1 MKERSKGYDN
11 SLGIL
16 RGEMKGIRRNIKGKI
31 EEGRKKIIIGDFNI
45 RIGKKDKKRK
55 GKQEVKK

>member
-16 RGEMKGIRRNIKGKI
+16 RGEMKGIRRNIKRKI
-31 EEGRKKIIIGDFNI
+31 EEGRKKNNNRRF
-45 RIGKKDKKRK
+45 KYKDRRK
-55 GKQEVKK
+55 G